1 VEFTEFRRAM
11 GFLMGL
17 WVLVFLLLA
26 RSAAMPS
33 KSEKSGGEKVESG
46 WPPDY
51 KNVQDILDHY
61 KPENM
66 SNFEFLAEIG
76 FFDEFEK
83 VERTKTWKRLR

>member
-1 VEFTEFRRAM
+1 M
-11 GFLMGL
+11 GYLMGL
-17 WVLVFLLLA
+17 FVLVFFLLA

-33 KSEKSGGEKVESG
+33 KSEKSNGEKVESG
-46 WPPDY
+46 WPPDC

-66 SNFEFLAEIG
+66 STFEFLAEVG

-83 VERTKTWKRLR
+83 VERTKTWTRLR

>member
-1 VEFTEFRRAM
+1 M
-11 GFLMGL
+11 GYLMGL
-17 WVLVFLLLA
+17 VGLVFFLLA

-33 KSEKSGGEKVESG
+33 KTEKSNGEKVESG
-46 WPPDY
+46 WPPDC

-61 KPENM
+61 KPEDM

-83 VERTKTWKRLR
+83 IERTKTWKRLR

>member
-1 VEFTEFRRAM
+1 M

-17 WVLVFLLLA
+17 FALVFLLLA

-33 KSEKSGGEKVESG
+33 KSEKSNGEKVESG
-46 WPPDY
+46 WPPDC

-76 FFDEFEK
+76 FFDEFEEVK
-83 VERTKTWKRLR
+83 RTKTWKRLR

>member
-1 VEFTEFRRAM
+1 M
-11 GFLMGL
+11 GYLMGL
-17 WVLVFLLLA
+17 VGLVFFLLA

-33 KSEKSGGEKVESG
+33 KTEKSNGEKVESG
-46 WPPDY
+46 WPPDC

-61 KPENM
+61 KPEDM

-83 VERTKTWKRLR
+83 IERTKTWKRLRQRQ